1 MLGALKRRRARKKFE
16 ADTIT
21 YRGDLADWEDA
32 DEAIDRM
39 LEVVR
44 DCVAGRVHEQFT
56 DRSDHGFMLE
66 NDEFPV
72 ASISGSALL
81 QVVRAPGQYRGG
93 YGGVSFPIFGRV
105 RGHVG
110 GNRGT
115 FVPGKESMT
124 MTDEGTTMITNKR
137 VMFRGSVRTDE
148 WKFSRMMAM
157 EHADIGMTTIFM
169 SSGGKPEAIGYGN
182 DVGAEVQFRF
192 EIAAALA
199 RGTLE
204 RFLHELEAEKAHHQ
218 QVKPVPPP
226 AAPAG

>member
-1 MLGALKRRRARKKFE
+1 MLGALKKRRAQKRFE
-16 ADTIT
+16 RDTVEH
-21 YRGDLADWEDA
+21 RAELADWEDA

-44 DCVAGRVHEQFT
+44 DCVAGNIEAQFT
-56 DRSDHGFMLE
+56 DRSDYGFMLE
-66 NDEFPV
+66 NDEFGV
-72 ASISGSALL
+72 ANITGSALL

-93 YGGVSFPIFGRV
+93 YGGVSFPVFGRV

-124 MTDEGTTMITNKR
+124 VTDEGVTMITNKR

-157 EHADIGMTTIFM
+157 EHSELGLTTIFM
-169 SSGGKPEAIGYGN
+169 STGGKPEAIGYGP
-182 DVGAEVQFRF
+182 DVRTEVQFRF

-199 RGTLE
+199 RGTLD
-204 RFLHELEAEKAHHQ
+204 RFLGELEAEKAHHQ
-218 QVKPVPPP
+218 DVKPSPP
-226 AAPAG
+226 APPTL

>member
-1 MLGALKRRRARKKFE
+1 
-16 ADTIT
+16 
-21 YRGDLADWEDA
+21 
-32 DEAIDRM
+32 
-39 LEVVR
+39 
-44 DCVAGRVHEQFT
+44 
-56 DRSDHGFMLE
+56 
-66 NDEFPV
+66 
-72 ASISGSALL
+72 
-81 QVVRAPGQYRGG
+81 
-93 YGGVSFPIFGRV
+93 
-105 RGHVG
+105 
-110 GNRGT
+110 
-115 FVPGKESMT
+115 
-124 MTDEGTTMITNKR
+124 
-137 VMFRGSVRTDE
+137 MFRGSVRTDE

-218 QVKPVPPP
+218 EVKPVPP